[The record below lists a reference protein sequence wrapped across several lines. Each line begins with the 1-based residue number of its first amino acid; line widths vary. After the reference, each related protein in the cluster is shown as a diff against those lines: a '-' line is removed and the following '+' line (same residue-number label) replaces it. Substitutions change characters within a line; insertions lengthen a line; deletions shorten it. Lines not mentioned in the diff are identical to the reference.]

1 MNKLLRSSAFTLAF
15 SYVAFGI
22 AALVLFAA
30 PLWYAWQVTIQES
43 RTEVLRADIQRL
55 SEVFRREDAPGLA
68 AFIDNRVGMQIPGE
82 RILLLTDSNLQR
94 LAGNLPEWPGGIPR
108 EPGTYTLPVNLS
120 GRQTRAMFVHT
131 VLPGGY
137 NLLVGRDQSLFA
149 SLAPRFWYGLAAA
162 VAVLSIAGALGG
174 LMIRRAVLVRVDGIR
189 QTVLAIVQGD
199 WGHRLPTRTTSD
211 ELDTL
216 SRTINGMLDQIEQL
230 LHGVRDVSNSI
241 AHDLRTPLAELR
253 SRLEELSL
261 TRPGPDETFAEVD
274 GAVADVDR
282 VIRIFNALLR
292 LAEID
297 MGMRRSGFVPV
308 SAADIARQAVDFY
321 LPAAELKGISLSYG
335 GKGPADISGDPVLL
349 AQALGNLID
358 NALKYTS
365 DGGLISVEVQTLADG
380 KVWISV
386 ADDGPGIPDEEKPKV
401 PTRFYRGDASRGT
414 PGVGLGLTLVESV
427 AKLHGGVLEL
437 ADNNPGLRVHMVIP
451 GQAAGGLQS
460 ARAQPG
466 AVAEPPGVTGS
477 AAVAGAS
484 TAAGQHTPA
493 GTSEVAGP
501 PGAPEAAHSLR
512 IRSVS

>member
-1 MNKLLRSSAFTLAF
+1 MNKLLRSSEFTLAF

-55 SEVFRREDAPGLA
+55 SEVFRREDAAGLA

-82 RILLLTDSNLQR
+82 RILLLTDPKLQR

-120 GRQTRAMFVHT
+120 GRQTHAMFVRT

-137 NLLVGRDQSLFA
+137 NLLVGRDLSLFA

-199 WGHRLPTRTTSD
+199 WGHRLPTKTASD

-253 SRLEELSL
+253 SRLQELSL
-261 TRPGPDETFAEVD
+261 TR
-274 GAVADVDR
+274 AVADVDR

-297 MGMRRSGFVPV
+297 TGMRRSGFVPV

-321 LPAAELKGISLSYG
+321 LPAAELSGISLSYR

-349 AQALGNLID
+349 AQAIGNLID
-358 NALKYTS
+358 NALKYTT
-365 DGGLISVEVQTLADG
+365 DGGLISVEVQTLAEG
-380 KVWISV
+380 RVWITV

-401 PTRFYRGDASRGT
+401 SARFYRGDASRGT

-427 AKLHGGVLEL
+427 AKGHGGVLEL
-437 ADNNPGLRVHMVIP
+437 
-451 GQAAGGLQS
+451 
-460 ARAQPG
+460 
-466 AVAEPPGVTGS
+466 
-477 AAVAGAS
+477 
-484 TAAGQHTPA
+484 
-493 GTSEVAGP
+493 
-501 PGAPEAAHSLR
+501 
-512 IRSVS
+512 

>member
-43 RTEVLRADIQRL
+43 RTEVLRADTERL
-55 SEVFRREDAPGLA
+55 SEVFRRQGAPGLA
-68 AFIDNRVGMQIPGE
+68 TFIDNRVGMQIPGE
-82 RILLLTDSNLQR
+82 RILLLTDSKLQR
-94 LAGNLPEWPGGIPR
+94 LAGNLPEWPGSIPP

-120 GRQTRAMFVHT
+120 GRQTRGMFVHT

-137 NLLVGRDQSLFA
+137 NLLVGRNQSLFA

-261 TRPGPDETFAEVD
+261 TRPGPEETFAEID

-297 MGMRRSGFVPV
+297 TGMRRSGFVPV

-321 LPAAELKGISLSYG
+321 LPAAELKEISLSYG

-365 DGGLISVEVQTLADG
+365 DGGLISVEVQTLTDG

-451 GQAAGGLQS
+451 AHAAGPS
-460 ARAQPG
+460 AD
-466 AVAEPPGVTGS
+466 TGRP
-477 AAVAGAS
+477 
-484 TAAGQHTPA
+484 TAAGI
-493 GTSEVAGP
+493 SEVAVP
-501 PGAPEAAHSLR
+501 SGAGEAAHNLR